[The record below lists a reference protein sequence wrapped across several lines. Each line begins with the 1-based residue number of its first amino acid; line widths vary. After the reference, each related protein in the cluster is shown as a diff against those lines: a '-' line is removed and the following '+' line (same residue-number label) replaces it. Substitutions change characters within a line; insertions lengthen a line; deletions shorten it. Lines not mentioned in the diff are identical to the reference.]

1 MDRRPWGAI
10 HRWSVERVAPAM
22 VAGAIP
28 FAVVAT
34 AGELVRMLKR
44 LDCAVSI
51 SQLVGGYR
59 LGQVAP

>member
-10 HRWSVERVAPAM
+10 HRWSVERVAP
-22 VAGAIP
+22 G
-28 FAVVAT
+28 VVA
-34 AGELVRMLKR
+34 AELVRMLKR

-51 SQLVGGYR
+51 SQLVSGYR

>member
-1 MDRRPWGAI
+1 
-10 HRWSVERVAPAM
+10 M